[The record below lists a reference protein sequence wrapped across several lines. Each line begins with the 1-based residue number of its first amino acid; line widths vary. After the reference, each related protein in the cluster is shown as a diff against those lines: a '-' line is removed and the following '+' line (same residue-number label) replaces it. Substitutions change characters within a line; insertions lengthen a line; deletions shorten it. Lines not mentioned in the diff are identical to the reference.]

1 MQKMRLDVIG
11 VPIEHSKSPIIHET
25 VLEELG
31 LDFEYRKVNVKKGGL
46 KEYIDEAKRL
56 GVCGFN
62 VTMPHKK
69 DIMEF
74 LDGTDTEALLFDSVN
89 TVEIKDGRLF
99 GYNTDGRGF
108 VQAIYD
114 LGFEICGKNVVI
126 LGAGGVASTIALKC
140 EIEGAKKITIL
151 NRTLSSAQTI
161 AAELD
166 EYECEAIAEELTTP
180 NITNA
185 MSDCDIL
192 VNATPLGMSGIENN
206 FEDFSF
212 FDSLKTGA
220 LVYDL
225 IYNPEET
232 EFLKEA
238 NLRGFKILNGL
249 NMLIYQGIWADKIF
263 LKKDLDFLYLKRKIE
278 TKLKKI

>member
-1 MQKMRLDVIG
+1 MQKTRLDVIG
-11 VPIEHSKSPIIHET
+11 DPIEHSKSPIIHET
-25 VLEELG
+25 VLSELG
-31 LDFEYRKVNVKKGGL
+31 VDFEYRKVNVKKGGL
-46 KEYIDEAKRL
+46 KEYIDEVKRL
-56 GVCGFN
+56 GICGFN

-69 DIMEF
+69 DIMSF
-74 LDGTDTEALLFDSVN
+74 LDYTDTEALLFDSVN
-89 TVEIKDGRLF
+89 TVEVKDGKLI

-114 LGFEICGKNVVI
+114 LGFEICGKNVVV

-140 EIEGAKKITIL
+140 EIEDAKKITVL
-151 NRTLSSAQTI
+151 NRTLSSAQ
-161 AAELD
+161 ANADELD
-166 EYECEAIAEELTTP
+166 ECEALAKALTTE
-180 NITNA
+180 NITDS
-185 MSDCDIL
+185 MPDCDIL

-212 FDSLKTGA
+212 FDSLKDGA

-232 EFLKEA
+232 ALLKEA
-238 NLRGFKILNGL
+238 KMRGFKTLNGL
-249 NMLIYQGIWADKIF
+249 NMLIYQGIWADKVF

-278 TKLKKI
+278 SKLKNF

>member
-1 MQKMRLDVIG
+1 MRKTRLDVIG
-11 VPIEHSKSPIIHET
+11 DPIEHSKSPIIHET

-31 LDFEYRKVNVKKGGL
+31 LEFEYRKVNVKKGGL
-46 KEYIDEAKRL
+46 EEYIDEVKRL
-56 GVCGFN
+56 GICGFN

-74 LDGTDTEALLFDSVN
+74 LDATDTEVLLFDSVN
-89 TVEIKDGRLF
+89 TVEIKDGKLF

-140 EIEGAKKITIL
+140 EIEGAKKITVL
-151 NRTLSSAQTI
+151 NRTLSSAQAI
-161 AAELD
+161 ADELD
-166 EYECEAIAEELTTP
+166 ECEALADELTTQK
-180 NITNA
+180 ITDS
-185 MSDCDIL
+185 MPDCDIL
-192 VNATPLGMSGIENN
+192 VNATPLGMSGIDHN

-212 FDSLKTGA
+212 FNSLKDGA

-238 NLRGFKILNGL
+238 KSYGFKTLNGL

-263 LKKDLDFLYLKRKIE
+263 LKKDLDFPDLKRKIE
-278 TKLKKI
+278 EKMKKI

>member
-11 VPIEHSKSPIIHET
+11 DPIEHSKSPIIHET

-31 LDFEYRKVNVKKGGL
+31 LDFEYRKVNVKKGCL

-89 TVEIKDGRLF
+89 TVEIKDGKLF

-140 EIEGAKKITIL
+140 EIEGAKKITVL
-151 NRTLSSAQTI
+151 NRTLSSAQAIT
-161 AAELD
+161 ERLD
-166 EYECEAIAEELTTP
+166 ECEALAKELTIP
-180 NITNA
+180 NITEA
-185 MSDCDIL
+185 MPDCDIL
-192 VNATPLGMSGIENN
+192 VNATPLGMSGIEKN

-212 FDSLKTGA
+212 FNSLKTGA

-249 NMLIYQGIWADKIF
+249 NMLIYQGVWADKIF
-263 LKKDLDFLYLKRKIE
+263 LEKDLDFPVLKRKIE
-278 TKLKKI
+278 AKLKKI